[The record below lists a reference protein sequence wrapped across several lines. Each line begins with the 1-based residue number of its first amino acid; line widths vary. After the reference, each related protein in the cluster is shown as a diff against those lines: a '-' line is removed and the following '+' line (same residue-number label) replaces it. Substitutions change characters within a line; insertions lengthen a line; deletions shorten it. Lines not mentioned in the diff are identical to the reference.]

1 MRFGVFG
8 GTFNPIHFGHLRAAE
23 EARQRVGLERVLFVP
38 SANPP
43 LKSEELADI
52 EHRYRMTSMAVA
64 ENRFF
69 GISDMECRRPERSY
83 TLETAR
89 SLREEYAGAD
99 IFFILGVDAF
109 MELPMWHE
117 PEELIKLIDFI
128 IIGRPA
134 MRFSDLSDSPF
145 VDVPPA
151 ELQRLDSGAS
161 ETFETKLKGGRS
173 AVLLGTPL
181 LDISSTAI
189 REHIREGRSI
199 KYLLP
204 EKVESFIM
212 THGLYKAKVE

>member
-38 SANPP
+38 SATPP
-43 LKSEELADI
+43 LKSEYLADI
-52 EHRYRMTSMAVA
+52 EHRYRMTAMAVA
-64 ENRFF
+64 ANRFF
-69 GISDMECRRPERSY
+69 GITDMECRRPERSY
-83 TLETAR
+83 TVETAR
-89 SLREEYAGAD
+89 TLRDEYAGAD

-109 MELPMWHE
+109 MELPMWRE

-128 IIGRPA
+128 IIGRPT

-145 VDVPPA
+145 VDVPPE
-151 ELQRLDSGAS
+151 ELEGLDSGTS
-161 ETFETKLKGGRS
+161 EMLTTKLKRGRS

-189 REHIREGRSI
+189 REHIREEKSI

-212 THGLYKAKVE
+212 THGLYKGKK